1 MSRRDP
7 RALLLVI
14 LTLVAL
20 VALGGSRKGIERPV
34 RLYHL
39 PGAGV

>member
-1 MSRRDP
+1 
-7 RALLLVI
+7 VI

-20 VALGGSRKGIERPV
+20 VALGGSLAKGMERPV
-34 RLYHL
+34 RLYRL